1 MDKSAPELIQR
12 SFGDIWGTKALT
24 CELGAVRFG
33 FYNAEDIEIAPHVH
47 ADRHLIFVIEGNYIT
62 SAAGAPPV
70 TAAPILVDNP
80 AGTAHRDR
88 FLNAKGR
95 FLAINIA
102 PELSRE
108 GDASVSRHPADLTR
122 MIEVIEELEFG
133 KPTLTLEEVAAAVIE
148 HDAEKLSHK
157 APSWIIRAYDKIM
170 EEKPGVITLS
180 GLAKEADV
188 HPVHLALRVFRRSF
202 GRTAGQLLRD
212 RQFEQACDMLQG
224 GEDPIAQIALDIGF
238 YDQAHFSRF
247 FSRRAGSS
255 PGRYRRA
262 ALKV

>member
-1 MDKSAPELIQR
+1 MAKSEPKFIQR
-12 SFGDIWGTKALT
+12 GFGDIWGTKALT
-24 CELGAVRFG
+24 CEFGAVRFG
-33 FYNAEDIEIAPHVH
+33 FYSAENIEIEPHVH
-47 ADRHLIFVIEGNYIT
+47 EDAHLIFVLEGNYIT

-88 FLNAKGR
+88 FLNSKGR

-108 GDASVSRHPADLTR
+108 GNARISRHPADLVR
-122 MIEVIEELEFG
+122 MIEVIQELEFR
-133 KPTLTLEEVAAAVIE
+133 KPTLTLEEVAAAVLE
-148 HDAEKLSHK
+148 HDAVKLSP
-157 APSWIIRAYDKIM
+157 AEPPWLTRAYEKIM
-170 EEKPGVITLS
+170 EERPGVLTLS

-188 HPVHLALRVFRRSF
+188 HPVHLARVFRRTF

-212 RQFEQACDMLQG
+212 RQFEQACDRLLMG
-224 GEDPIAQIALDIGF
+224 TDPIAEIALDAGF
-238 YDQAHFSRF
+238 HDQSHFSRF
-247 FSRRAGSS
+247 FSRRTGSS

-262 ALKV
+262 ATKV